1 MLGQQEILNLL
12 SGPMAGITQCA
23 LILDMNAPEEF
34 ERAYHIAMQMP
45 SCYTSD
51 KYYLPTYH
59 RIQEAYQDRNPR
71 LMHDALSRL
80 CIDIAYR

>member
-12 SGPMAGITQCA
+12 AGPMAGITQCD
-23 LILDMNAPEEF
+23 LTFDMNDPGEF

-45 SCYTSD
+45 ACHTSD
-51 KYYLPTYH
+51 KYYLPTYR
-59 RIQEAYQDRNPR
+59 RIQEAYQARNPR